1 MPSFI
6 AAFPESELE
15 NNTSR
20 AIELGGKKVLVC
32 RAGGELYA
40 VENRCSHQEAEL
52 TGGRIRGCFIS
63 CPLHGVRFNLKDGEP
78 AGQLTRVAITTYPV
92 QITNGVIEISIDA

>member
-15 NNTSR
+15 NNASR

-40 VENRCSHQEAEL
+40 VENRCSTKKQSLLAVESA
-52 TGGRIRGCFIS
+52 
-63 CPLHGVRFNLKDGEP
+63 
-78 AGQLTRVAITTYPV
+78 VASSRARYMASDLI
-92 QITNGVIEISIDA
+92 

>member
-1 MPSFI
+1 MPEYY
-6 AAFPESELE
+6 AAFPAAELA

-20 AIELGGKKVLVC
+20 PIELGGKKVLVC
-32 RAGGELYA
+32 RASNELYA

-52 TGGRIRGCFIS
+52 AGGRIRGCFIS

-78 AGQLTRVAITTYPV
+78 MGQLTRVAIPTYPV
-92 QITNGVIEISIDA
+92 RVVDEVIEVEV